1 MTAENFLF
9 FIQNNLLTKY
19 VVILYY
25 KRVEPDRKTPKLGN
39 RACACPSKEL
49 KEFQRAVLNMMQLH
63 PQANVL
69 AECVFQR
76 MPLEGFLDAKKVLLP
91 DSGRGYDSLLD
102 SGNCEFILNKRS
114 NFVKK

>member
-1 MTAENFLF
+1 MIAENIPF

-49 KEFQRAVLNMMQLH
+49 KEFQRGVLNMMQLH

-76 MPLEGFLDAKKVLLP
+76 SHLKDFWMRRKYFCRIVDAATIHFLILEIANSF
-91 DSGRGYDSLLD
+91 
-102 SGNCEFILNKRS
+102 
-114 NFVKK
+114 